1 MTTSATGSY
10 LVATPI
16 IDGGLGLDVIWQ
28 GFVAGV
34 TGLDGS
40 MVRPAWQ
47 PVSPKMPSA
56 DTDWAAVGVLDE
68 TPDAG
73 PALLHRETTDSLGTT
88 HSVRH
93 SQLRIIAAFY
103 GPRAHGH
110 AIALRD
116 GAGILQ
122 NQDVIKRHK
131 MGIVEVGQIIN
142 ATEMAAQGW
151 LRRVDVHIIARR
163 MVTQQYAIHHIT
175 GAHTHPIKG

>member
-1 MTTSATGSY
+1 MTTSATGGY
-10 LVATPI
+10 LVAAPAVA
-16 IDGGLGLDVIWQ
+16 GGLDLDVIWQ
-28 GFVAGV
+28 EFVAGV

-73 PALLHRETTDSLGTT
+73 PALLHRETTDTLGMTY
-88 HSVRH
+88 SVRH
-93 SQLRIIAAFY
+93 SQLRIIVAFY
-103 GPRAHGH
+103 GPHAHVH

-122 NQDVIKRHK
+122 NQYVIKRSG

-142 ATEMAAQGW
+142 TTEMAAQGW

>member
-34 TGLDGS
+34 TGLDGT

-73 PALLHRETTDSLGTT
+73 PALLHRETTDTLGMTY
-88 HSVRH
+88 SVRH

-103 GPRAHGH
+103 GSNAHGH

-142 ATEMAAQGW
+142 TTAMAAQGW